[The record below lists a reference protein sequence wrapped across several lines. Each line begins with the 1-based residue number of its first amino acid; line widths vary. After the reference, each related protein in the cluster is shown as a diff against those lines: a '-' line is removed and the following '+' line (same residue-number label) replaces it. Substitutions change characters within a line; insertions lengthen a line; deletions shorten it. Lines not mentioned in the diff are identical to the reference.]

1 MIYKCDNCGLVFG
14 EHKVA
19 TRRELVG
26 EFWGAP
32 AYQEIRV
39 CPDCRSEDIDA
50 YPDKGEGEEN
60 E

>member
-1 MIYKCDNCGLVFG
+1 MIYKCENCGRVFTD
-14 EHKVA
+14 EQA
-19 TRRELVG
+19 ETRSEYVG

-39 CPDCRSEDIDA
+39 CPDCRSEEIDA
-50 YPDKGEGEEN
+50 YTDKGEGEE

>member
-1 MIYKCDNCGLVFG
+1 MIYKCDNCGLLFP

-19 TRRELVG
+19 TRHELVG
-26 EFWGAP
+26 KFLGSP

-39 CPDCRSEDIDA
+39 CPDCRSEKIDA
-50 YPDKGEGEEN
+50 YTDKGEGEE